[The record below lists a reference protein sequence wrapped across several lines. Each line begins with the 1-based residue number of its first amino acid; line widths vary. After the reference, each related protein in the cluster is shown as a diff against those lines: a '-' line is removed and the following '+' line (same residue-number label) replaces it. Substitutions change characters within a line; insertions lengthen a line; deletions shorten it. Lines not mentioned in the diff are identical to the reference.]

1 MPDSAAGGGTRG
13 LDVVL
18 FTSNVLGVEV
28 AVAVAGLAEVRSLH
42 VVTTSLPRP
51 RTLLE
56 RVKKTY
62 RFAGPAGLIA
72 STRARLPGPFA
83 PPPAPRLADEIARRV
98 PSAVHRHYSD
108 LHAPECLAHLRWLR
122 PDLGLVFA
130 CYLLRRTL
138 FAIPRLGTL
147 NLHLGRPPEFR
158 GSSPGFYELLAG
170 VPEVGV
176 TVHRVDDGLDSGP
189 ILLQGG
195 FPLDVVP
202 AGDPMRYLGRL
213 QREVLVPAGAAMMA
227 EAVRLLA
234 RGEAA
239 ETPQAPGGG
248 RPHRRAT
255 WAQQRELR
263 SVVAGR
269 RAVDSLPKEVI
280 A

>member
-1 MPDSAAGGGTRG
+1 VS

-18 FTSNVLGVEV
+18 LTSSVLGVEV
-28 AVAVAGLAEVRSLH
+28 AAAVAALAEVRSLH
-42 VVTTSLPRP
+42 VVTTSLPHP
-51 RTLLE
+51 RTVLG
-56 RVKKTY
+56 RVKKTF
-62 RFAGPAGLIA
+62 RFAGPVGLIA
-72 STRARLPGPFA
+72 STRAWLPGPFA

-98 PSAVHRHYSD
+98 PSAVHLHYPD
-108 LHAPECLAHLRWLR
+108 LHAPECLAHLRSLQ

-130 CYLLRRTL
+130 CYRLRRTL

-158 GSSPGFYELLAG
+158 GSSPGFYELMAG

-189 ILLQGG
+189 ILLQRC
-195 FPLDVVP
+195 FPLDTAP
-202 AGDPMRYLGRL
+202 EGDPMHYLGRL

-227 EAVRLLA
+227 QAVRRLA
-234 RGEAA
+234 GGEAT
-239 ETPQAPGGG
+239 EVPQAAVGG

-263 SVVAGR
+263 RVVASR
-269 RAVDSLPKEVI
+269 RAVDSFRRRVI
-280 A
+280 S